1 MNEVIVFYFII
12 GAVMFALGCWQGY
25 VIAEIKFKD
34 KKVLKY
40 IYTDCVPICV
50 SKVVN
55 RHELRRMDSEFAS
68 KYLESVVDGLRHQLG
83 DEVCKYAKVE
93 RLDGPFAEYAGS
105 IAFKATVLVRP
116 YKDGD

>member
-1 MNEVIVFYFII
+1 MIALYLILAA
-12 GAVMFALGCWQGY
+12 AVFALGYWQGY
-25 VIAEIKFKD
+25 VVAESKFKD

-40 IYTDCVPICV
+40 IHTDCVPICV
-50 SKVVN
+50 SKMVN
-55 RHELRRMDSEFAS
+55 RHELSRMDSEFAS
-68 KYLESVVDGLRHQLG
+68 KYLENVVDDLRHLLG

-93 RLDGPFAEYAGS
+93 RMDGPFAEYADS